1 MGLARHGIP
10 FSESRAVTVCNS
22 SGLTWVDG
30 EQGRFGNVEDAEVE
44 DTLTTTFLTLSFFY
58 VLYLCKELYVETE
71 LGLMTFSN
79 HHLPT

>member
-1 MGLARHGIP
+1 M
-10 FSESRAVTVCNS
+10 
-22 SGLTWVDG
+22 DG